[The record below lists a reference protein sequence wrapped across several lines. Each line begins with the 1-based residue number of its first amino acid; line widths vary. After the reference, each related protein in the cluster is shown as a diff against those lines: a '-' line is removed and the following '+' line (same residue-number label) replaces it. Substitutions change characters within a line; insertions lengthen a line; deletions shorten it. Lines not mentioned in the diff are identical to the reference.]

1 MRCIGRMANSSEKMA
16 VDIIKVNRAEGIIEN
31 ALVLT
36 KLLNEPPSAEKF
48 GIFLADRFCT
58 HSIESFKKDPET
70 AELLLKTIHT
80 MGKKFP
86 SLRKSFLIYLRSRNH
101 HLFNYIS
108 DRLGQIKKTEET
120 MPGLERYGGAMIGG
134 AGHVTQIRRGFFG
147 LGILYMLGAALV
159 PLNPTTGTGLAD
171 AVGSILPNMKDTLTS
186 WVGLGDEAKVSDIH
200 FSSSTK
206 AMPAS
211 LAQTSQAERLNTLHE
226 NLAAVTNDITQENI
240 GLQSQVSVLS
250 GDDTSLGVVAQS
262 LSAQFAR
269 EGTTRGAL
277 ETAQSRYN
285 AASRNL
291 STAVAS
297 RWSSKTA
304 IDEKRAELASRNQ
317 VLEIAELEAAEVLD
331 SERVGKVF
339 AELGKAIETFEK
351 NATSKVLT
359 GRPPEPTYSAPP
371 PAKNMR
377 TLKQYKKDAS
387 NLAKTEAEARI
398 ARRNTQRNRSVKTN
412 NLRARNTFNIETAR
426 ETAEKAAEE
435 RWRAMQEPVVVQTNG
450 RSTLQFG
457 FEQVPLLTLEANG
470 ELSMF
475 TSLAKI
481 KDNIRDAKSAG
492 KIAASKGKFDEDY
505 GSKNAPNIEGNLP
518 LLHYR
523 EKYGLA
529 DSGPIQKAVNSIIQ
543 LAYDKEFKSQISKN
557 IEITNSVVLTA
568 QKDEITA
575 TIVRLKTD
583 LLAAPSMTNIVKP
596 DGTSVTTDQKKAHI
610 EEAIDTLIGLG
621 RTVEAGKENQFAAR
635 LADQLR
641 GLKGREFRREQAIRY
656 ARQSDKQPL
665 TLLWEEK
672 FSVGLVWCILLFA
685 DGITEL
691 ALLGVAAAPSW
702 LAAKAAAVE
711 KQANANAA
719 ATRRKA
725 NAEALQG
732 EAKARQINAET
743 KAKAAA
749 AEFAL
754 EQARKAAERAEKAAE
769 RAAVEADKATAN
781 NKAKK
786 QADKEKADR
795 KAEEARKELEEKMK
809 EVTEAREKAAAAAAE
824 IARQVAELQRAG
836 GRFTRKLR
844 NRRSAKYTRR

>member
-1 MRCIGRMANSSEKMA
+1 MSNSPKDTAENILKEY
-16 VDIIKVNRAEGIIEN
+16 RAERIVKN
-31 ALVLT
+31 ALALT
-36 KLLNEPPSAEKF
+36 ALLKAPPSAEKF
-48 GIFLADRFCT
+48 GIFLADRFCI

-86 SLRKSFLIYLRSRNH
+86 SLRKSFLNHLRSRNH

-108 DRLGQIKKTEET
+108 DRLGQIKETEET
-120 MPGLERYGGAMIGG
+120 MPSLEAYGGAMIGG
-134 AGHVTQIRRGFFG
+134 AGEGHVTQIRKGFFG

-171 AVGSILPNMKDTLTS
+171 AVGSILPNIKDTVTS
-186 WVGLGDEAKVSDIH
+186 WVGFGGDEARVSDIH

-206 AMPAS
+206 AMQAS

-285 AASRNL
+285 AASGNL

-351 NATSKVLT
+351 DATSKVLT

-371 PAKNMR
+371 PVKNMR

-398 ARRNTQRNRSVKTN
+398 ARRNTQRNSSAKTS
-412 NLRARNTFNIETAR
+412 NLGARNTFNIETAK

-435 RWRAMQEPVVVQTNG
+435 RWRAMQEPVVVQANG

-470 ELSMF
+470 ELSKF
-475 TSLAKI
+475 TSLARI

-492 KIAASKGKFDEDY
+492 KIAASKGKFDENY

-557 IEITNSVVLTA
+557 IEITNSVVFTA
-568 QKDEITA
+568 QKDEIAA

-711 KQANANAA
+711 IQAKANAD
-719 ATRRKA
+719 ATRVKA
-725 NAEALQG
+725 NAEAQQG
-732 EAKARQINAET
+732 KAKARQINAET

-769 RAAVEADKATAN
+769 RAAVEADKAAAN

-795 KAEEARKELEEKMK
+795 KAEEAREELEKKIK
-809 EVTEAREKAAAAAAE
+809 EVTEAREKAAAVAAN
-824 IARQVAELQRAG
+824 IARQLAELQGAG